1 MANTIPFLLRGL
13 LCGAALSV
21 GATSVQ
27 ATVSPGSA
35 PSSRWTKSEAILGQP
50 SALEAIIAAQQGRAV
65 PARAPQPMSLSR
77 PLPTRSAQLLE
88 RGEEGATSGR
98 PDLFGTVAL
107 AVSRTPLDGR
117 WNAAGKS
124 GVGGAAAHFA
134 SGLAGREQ
142 IERLEAVNR
151 YVNARV
157 RFVDDSV
164 QFGRADVWS
173 SASATL
179 RRGTG
184 DCEDYA
190 IAKMQMLR
198 RAGFSDR
205 DLYLVVV
212 RDLVRR
218 SDHAVLAVRSE
229 GRMYVLDNGTDALLE
244 SGAVADYRP
253 IMTFAANGA
262 WTHGYRRG
270 AVAVDYASNEVATT
284 RAVAPATGN

>member
-1 MANTIPFLLRGL
+1 MANPVSNLLRGL
-13 LCGAALSV
+13 LAGAALSLA
-21 GATSVQ
+21 ATAANAEV
-27 ATVSPGSA
+27 ASA
-35 PSSRWTKSEAILGQP
+35 PGYSARWLKSEAILGQP
-50 SALEAIIAAQQGRAV
+50 SALEAMIAAQQGQAV
-65 PARAPQPMSLSR
+65 AARAPRPMSYSR
-77 PLPTRSAQLLE
+77 PMEARLPLFQR
-88 RGEEGATSGR
+88 RGEEGVTSGR
-98 PDLFGTVAL
+98 PDVFGTIAL
-107 AVSRTPLDGR
+107 PVSRTPLDAR
-117 WNAAGKS
+117 WNRAGTVS
-124 GVGGAAAHFA
+124 VGGAAARYA
-134 SGLAGREQ
+134 ATLANHARLEQ
-142 IERLEAVNR
+142 LEAVNR

-164 QFGRADVWS
+164 QFGQSDVWS

-179 RRGTG
+179 NRGTG

-218 SDHAVLAVRSE
+218 SDHAVLTVRSD
-229 GRMYVLDNGTDALLE
+229 GHMYVLDNGTDALLE
-244 SGAVADYRP
+244 SNEVADYRP

-262 WTHGYRRG
+262 WTHGYRKS
-270 AVAVDYASNEVATT
+270 ATSVEYAANDVT